1 MDDSYINFSYH
12 PGTFR
17 TVVRILVSSIFL
29 STVSKVAIKVVGLR
43 REHRARLL
51 KRTNAK
57 DDHGDDDDASDADDA
72 DADDAGDDDDDD
84 DADDDADAIPTF
96 TTIYA
101 VSQKNCASVI
111 FE

>member
-43 REHRARLL
+43 REHRPRLL

-57 DDHGDDDDASDADDA
+57 DDHGDDDDA
-72 DADDAGDDDDDD
+72 DADDAGDDEDDD